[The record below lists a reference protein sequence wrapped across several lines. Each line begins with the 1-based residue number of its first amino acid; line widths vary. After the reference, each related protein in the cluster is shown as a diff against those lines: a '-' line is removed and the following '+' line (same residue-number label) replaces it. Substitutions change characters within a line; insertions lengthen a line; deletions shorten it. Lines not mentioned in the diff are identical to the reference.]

1 MSSFPRFV
9 INLAHDIERR
19 SHMQAVLAALG
30 MSAEFV
36 PGVYGK
42 ELTSA
47 DREAVYDREKALR
60 VYGVEMMNSE
70 IGCYL
75 SHYRLYERMV
85 REQIPVALIMEDDL
99 AVAPDFPAVV
109 EELAHDPAP
118 VWEVVRFE
126 SQRGRVLAPKRPC
139 DEGVRVRDVGA
150 GGLYRLRTH
159 VLGFGAYLI
168 RLEGAKKMLSYG
180 RRIFMPIDQTMDR
193 FWENGITP
201 YVVRP
206 FPVRQREDMVG
217 RIGDRSNA
225 RRQAYG
231 WDVKTMR
238 RLTRLS
244 DSVAKRLYLLTHP

>member
-19 SHMQAVLAALG
+19 THMQAVLAELG
-30 MSAEFV
+30 MTAEFV

-42 ELTSA
+42 DLTPTV
-47 DREAVYDREKALR
+47 REAVYDRAKSMR
-60 VYGVEMMNSE
+60 IYGVEMMNTE

-75 SHYRLYERMV
+75 SHYRLYERMA

-99 AVAPDFPAVV
+99 AATPNFPAVAS
-109 EELAHDPAP
+109 ELANDPAL

-126 SQRGRVLAPKRPC
+126 SQRGRVLEPKRRS

-159 VLGFGAYLI
+159 VLGLGAYLI
-168 RLEGAKKMLSYG
+168 RLEGAMKMLSYG

-206 FPVRQREDMVG
+206 FPVRQRDDMED
-217 RIGDRSNA
+217 RTGDRSKA

-244 DSVAKRLYLLTHP
+244 DSFAKRLYLLTHP